1 MSPGIAAGGLLH
13 GHLAGPRFWVA
24 GTIRWALK
32 RVHSGFHLSAPTP
45 YDAPALFWKP
55 VSALTLFFDIAS
67 VSADLTSLS
76 SLWMGNVVASAV
88 SSASRS
94 TILA

>member
-1 MSPGIAAGGLLH
+1 MRPATAAGGLFH
-13 GHLAGPRFWVA
+13 GDLAACPFWIAATIGCALTRF
-24 GTIRWALK
+24 
-32 RVHSGFHLSAPTP
+32 HSGFHLSAPTP
-45 YDAPALFWKP
+45 YEAPALFWKP
-55 VSALTLFFDIAS
+55 VSALTLLFDLAS
-67 VSADLTSLS
+67 GSADLTSLS